1 MKRELSAKWRM
12 WQQKVTNMAEYLVLS
27 AGSKE
32 FPIALKKVAESR
44 KIKEVVFRP
53 LLIDACIA
61 IEDDGFTVYVG
72 CEREK
77 IEDSYRRWNDVNDG
91 GRSLSNRTRFTI
103 AHEICHTFFFRIE
116 EKGFRRYIDTKHHKT
131 LKSMERA
138 CDKAAARML
147 LPEPLLRIEVERID
161 ILDAQGFVSLRK
173 KAVVSV
179 ECLLY
184 RVEESSV
191 WNQDLGAIAYVRK
204 QDGKFLIKELIIHPI
219 LRNIFPKAVKGETAR
234 NLIYDDRLSIYGGY
248 ERKVVIEKPV
258 LVGSRQAT
266 QRFRVTCERISE
278 YVDSFILTVRS
289 EGQPKIVERTR

>member
-1 MKRELSAKWRM
+1 MKRGLSAKWRM

-61 IEDDGFTVYVG
+61 VEDDGFTVYVG
-72 CEREK
+72 CEREN

-91 GRSLSNRTRFTI
+91 GRSLPNRIRFTI
-103 AHEICHTFFFRIE
+103 AHEICHTFFFGIE
-116 EKGFRRYIDTKHHKT
+116 EKGLRRYINPKHHRS

-147 LPEPLLRIEVERID
+147 LPEPLLQAEAERID
-161 ILDAQGFVSLRK
+161 ILDAQGLVSLRE
-173 KAVVSV
+173 KAAVSV
-179 ECLLY
+179 ECLLL
-184 RVEESSV
+184 RIKESSV
-191 WNQDLGAIAYVRK
+191 WSRDFGAIAYVRK
-204 QDGKFLIKELIIHPI
+204 YNGEFLMEGLIIHPV
-219 LRNIFPKAVKGETAR
+219 LSNVFPKAVKGESPR
-234 NLIYDDRLSIYGGY
+234 NLIYDDRLSIYGGD
-248 ERKVVIEKPV
+248 EHKVVVEQPV
-258 LVGSRQAT
+258 LVGSRRAT
-266 QRFRVTCERISE
+266 QSYRVTCERIYG

-289 EGQPKIVERTR
+289 EGRLKIAERRG